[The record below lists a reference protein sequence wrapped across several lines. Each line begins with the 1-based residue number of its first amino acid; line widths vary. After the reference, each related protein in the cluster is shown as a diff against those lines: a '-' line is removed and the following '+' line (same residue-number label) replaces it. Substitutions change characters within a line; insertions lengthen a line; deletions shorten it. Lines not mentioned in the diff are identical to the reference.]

1 MSIGEDAAGQ
11 LVDAALIGASFE
23 RGGHGSQH
31 HDEHCQNCGAELAGR
46 FCHACGQRGHVH
58 RSLLHLCEEF
68 FHGLFHL
75 DGKIWRTA
83 PLVLFRPGLLTRRF
97 VEGQR
102 VRFISPIGLFL
113 FSIFLMFFAVATID
127 ASQTPPPGVNINMKP
142 ADREKLKEDLAQARQ
157 EIDQATGNA
166 EVLGAAKAALD
177 KAEKTADAA
186 PADAKPKDASP
197 PDASPPDAKP
207 KADEDDDGELFTK
220 PLGFDWRAFSKK
232 LAKKKDIH
240 VGWGGPEATERVRA
254 SLNDP
259 DLLVYKLRSAASEYS
274 FLLVPA
280 SVPFLWLMFFWKRR
294 VYLYDH
300 VIFSLH
306 SLSFMAL
313 FVTLLIVGFEFH
325 FVQRLSNWGLW
336 LILIPPVHM
345 FFHLK
350 GTYGIGIFGA
360 LWRTFMLSFIA
371 IIVLFCYVV
380 AILMLGLLN

>member
-1 MSIGEDAAGQ
+1 MSIGEDAAAQ

-23 RGGHGSQH
+23 RGGHGKQH
-31 HDEHCQNCGAELAGR
+31 HDEHCRTCGAELNGR
-46 FCHACGQRGHVH
+46 YCHVCGQSGHVH
-58 RSLLHLCEEF
+58 RSVLHLCEEF

-75 DGKIWRTA
+75 DGKILRTA
-83 PLVLFRPGLLTRRF
+83 PLLLFRPGALTRRF

-127 ASQTPPPGVNINMKP
+127 ASTTAPPGVNINMAP
-142 ADREKLKEDLAQARQ
+142 ADREKAKEELDKVKEDISRS
-157 EIDQATGNA
+157 TGNA
-166 EVLGAAKAALD
+166 EAVGAAQDAID
-177 KAEKTADAA
+177 KAEKRIAETPPDPEKKADAQE
-186 PADAKPKDASP
+186 
-197 PDASPPDAKP
+197 
-207 KADEDDDGELFTK
+207 EDDNDFST
-220 PLGFDWRAFSKK
+220 PAGFDWRALSKK
-232 LAKKKDIH
+232 LAKKKIS
-240 VGWGGPEATERVRA
+240 VGFGGPDAAERVRA

-274 FLLVPA
+274 FMLVPA

-306 SLSFMAL
+306 SLSFMAV

-325 FVQRLSNWGLW
+325 VGRHIENYWGW
-336 LILIPPVHM
+336 LMIVPPLHM

-360 LWRTFMLSFIA
+360 LWRTFMLSIIA
-371 IIVLFCYVV
+371 VIVLACYVGD
-380 AILMLGLLN
+380 ILMLGLLH

>member
-1 MSIGEDAAGQ
+1 MSIGEDAAGE

-23 RGGHGSQH
+23 RGGQGSQQ
-31 HDEHCQNCGAELAGR
+31 HDEHCRNCGAALAGR
-46 FCHACGQRGHVH
+46 YCHVCGQRGHVH
-58 RSLLHLCEEF
+58 RSVLHLAEEF
-68 FHGLFHL
+68 FHGLLHL

-83 PLVLFRPGLLTRRF
+83 PLLLFRPGVLTRRF

-102 VRFISPIGLFL
+102 VRFVSPIALFL

-127 ASQTPPPGVNINMKP
+127 ASQVPPPGVNLNMKP
-142 ADREKLKEDLAQARQ
+142 GDREQLKQDLDKAKEELSR
-157 EIDQATGNA
+157 ATGNA
-166 EVLGAAKAALD
+166 EMKGAVEAAIDKAQKAAETPPEP
-177 KAEKTADAA
+177 EKK
-186 PADAKPKDASP
+186 ADAKD
-197 PDASPPDAKP
+197 DD
-207 KADEDDDGELFTK
+207 DEDPFAK
-220 PLGFDWRAFSKK
+220 PLGLDWRAVSKK
-232 LAKKKDIH
+232 LAKKNIS
-240 VGWGGPEATERVRA
+240 VGFGGPDAAERVRA

-274 FLLVPA
+274 FMLVPA

-313 FVTLLIVGFEFH
+313 FVTLLVVGFEFH
-325 FVQRLSNWGLW
+325 VGRHIESYWGW
-336 LILIPPVHM
+336 LFLVPPAHM

-371 IIVLFCYVV
+371 MIVLLCYVA
-380 AILMLGLLN
+380 AILILGLLH